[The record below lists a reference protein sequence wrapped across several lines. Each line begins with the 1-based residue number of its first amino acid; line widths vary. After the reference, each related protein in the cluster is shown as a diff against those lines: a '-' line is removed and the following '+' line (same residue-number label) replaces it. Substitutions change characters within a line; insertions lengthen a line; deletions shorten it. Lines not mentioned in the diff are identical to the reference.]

1 MNIDLSGKR
10 VIVTGASRGIGR
22 AIALA
27 FAAEGARVAICARS
41 EEAVVTTG
49 RELETTA
56 QAVIA
61 RAVDVTDTEGVKAFV
76 AEVAA
81 SWGGVD
87 VLVNNA
93 GQGKGGNLDT
103 LTPEDILEHANI
115 LQMGHFRFVQAVVP
129 HMRAQCW
136 GRIIEINALAGTIPT
151 PDGIP
156 SVINR
161 ASCIALSRSLGMS
174 LAKDN
179 ILVNSLNMGWID
191 TGQWDRHYREMPAG
205 VSREAFDEMVLKVV
219 PSGASANPRTWP
231 AWRCSSPVS
240 TLVSSVPPPSTSAAA
255 WVGRSPISRPSS
267 GTSRKR
273 LASITSNPETHC
285 KEQNGMTQ
293 TIYDIPL
300 KTIEGSS
307 QTLAD
312 FQGKVLLVVNVASKC
327 GLTPQYAGLEKL
339 YEEHREAGLEVL
351 GFPANDFRE
360 QEPGSD
366 EEIKAFCSLNYA
378 VQFPCSRRSR

>member
-22 AIALA
+22 AIAQA
-27 FAAEGARVAICARS
+27 FATEGARVAICARS
-41 EEAVVTTG
+41 EEAVIATG
-49 RELETTA
+49 KALEATA

-76 AEVAA
+76 AEIVET
-81 SWGGVD
+81 WGGVD

-103 LTPEDILEHANI
+103 LTPEAILEHANI

-129 HMRAQCW
+129 HMRAQRW

-161 ASCIALSRSLGMS
+161 ASCVALSRSLGMS

-191 TGQWDRHYREMPAG
+191 TGQWDRHYKEMPPG
-205 VSREAFDEMVLKVV
+205 VSREEFDAMVLKVV
-219 PSGASANPRTWP
+219 PLGRFGKPEDIAGMALFLASEYA
-231 AWRCSSPVS
+231 SFI
-240 TLVSSVPPPSTSAAA
+240 SAA
-255 WVGRSPISRPSS
+255 SIDISGGMGGQIAYFPTLKRDFAEAA
-267 GTSRKR
+267 RKR
-273 LASITSNPETHC
+273 NENA
-285 KEQNGMTQ
+285 
-293 TIYDIPL
+293 
-300 KTIEGSS
+300 
-307 QTLAD
+307 
-312 FQGKVLLVVNVASKC
+312 
-327 GLTPQYAGLEKL
+327 
-339 YEEHREAGLEVL
+339 
-351 GFPANDFRE
+351 
-360 QEPGSD
+360 
-366 EEIKAFCSLNYA
+366 
-378 VQFPCSRRSR
+378 